1 MLGPRNPNPRWL
13 VLVVAVLLAGPTTLI
28 IAGSGSSQVCAT
40 NGITDHPLW
49 ITGVTADSPDEDD
62 DTVITDEGAIFVQ
75 EGDELE
81 FTVTVENRVPDDCSE
96 LYDTNMVD
104 ELRAKIQYLPTP
116 NDSTV
121 YEGFGKN
128 RCDDVGVNQDCPI
141 DIKLPA
147 SQNGEVV
154 TEGTYTKGE
163 QRVRFLVQ
171 DRQGS
176 DWVTRAGAERIIVV
190 GVKPDLRLESVGGN
204 DPIRWEEPA
213 DPAQRRTLYPPAD
226 KQTKF
231 KVTVVNKG
239 NYPLWNPNG
248 GTDYGNRTAFDQR
261 GSSDGNLA
269 PDCWDFLRDVRCPIE
284 VPPNDATGTDSMIDS
299 GETHERVGPECKWT
313 TPNGNPNGEV
323 DQDGEYPCSYRRG
336 QLLDLPIKWELRED
350 GESQIRQNAVNNTEV
365 YSTAPSDDNDKHHAM
380 AWQGS
385 GASYT
390 HDDFSF
396 GAFDLQGKAGR
407 FDLKVILDED
417 ADGESRVPETSEGN
431 DNQDTFDLD
440 IFGVDLQ
447 LASSGILVEGTQKTC
462 TDIND
467 PCQAGSRVIVGPTYR
482 NTGTDEA
489 EYNHN
494 SAINRNWRGAVMVKV
509 GQGDFQIA
517 IDNQDEEVLTDN
529 RTVPLTDDGKIDM
542 ASGQE
547 ASEKQSQWI
556 IPTDPEGGN
565 HTFKITLDESQ
576 LYSEGTAVL
585 DEDRGR
591 VAERT
596 DRTGDCPKD
605 EDGNNKVIG
614 DEADNTFCLTLYFK
628 DNSAPTIED
637 VKIDDTSQGD
647 SEVPSIVEGEAG
659 NFTATVKD
667 NALESATA
675 FFNHTSAD
683 YSIEKDLTALAEQDR
698 YGVETNLSSVLG
710 NEDNLGRWTFQ
721 IKASDV
727 NNTNWSTPME
737 FDLVELPKTVTDGTE
752 TGDDK
757 LNGETNVR
765 GSEAPRYRGTA
776 DDPDNTF
783 ELVVNVT
790 GSGQDGSTEGKFLE
804 IQEPDGTV
812 NKTVQMQKAEA
823 CMTDPTLPGEERE
836 VTTDC
841 DGQPPEDKWAW
852 WKVDS
857 DDPAFADDDIELGW
871 VGEFDLVVNVT
882 DKFGRI
888 GKENFTYE
896 LRDRLNHDTNNEE
909 APFVPEDEIEF
920 SPTALDPG
928 EKAGVRAIAKDILR
942 VERVYLDVTHSD
954 TGDTFEQDLR
964 LTKPGEAATNNGT
977 YRGSFQAGDGGE
989 LFARAGTYE
998 VQLVAQDFGNNP
1010 TTRDLG
1016 TLTVND
1022 TDDPSIESL
1031 TTEPQDTVEAGQ
1043 EVEFFAR
1050 ISDQTQ
1056 IQPPTLTVTQASA
1069 GENVTELVFNETT
1082 GLWELEDPM
1091 VATLAAEGTWTY
1103 TLEVADYAGHKVT
1116 ESGEIEI
1123 VANNAPT
1130 ARNWKPNIG
1139 TGQTNYGPAEPT
1151 IQTDLVDT
1159 QGVNRSSITMT
1170 VNGETVLEE
1179 EEGPASIKAIP
1190 GTCAQ
1195 CYRVSYTPSEAYG
1208 AGEVVTVKVTAADL
1222 SDPPKVSGQQTH
1234 QFEVDKTGPSATI
1247 DLTPS
1252 LSKGNQRIIGST
1264 TDVNVSTSDTGS
1276 GPGTARV
1283 TVEHLAGTTAATR
1296 TVLEVEDGQDSFRLP
1311 ELDAFQGH
1319 GRYRIIVEPTDAVG
1333 NEGDSVQKIVL
1344 FDDAPPKIQQIP
1356 QLNKPRSFIGA
1367 NVTDVS
1373 RVRDVSVKF
1382 TADDGPQRQI
1392 ALKLTNG
1399 TWSGRIVNPDTDQP
1413 YPENTTIEFFLQ
1425 ASDFWGNTV
1434 TTNKTTF
1441 EAGNAVP
1448 TIEIDKPE
1456 RGATLQ
1462 GTVEIR
1468 WTAQD
1473 AETSTSDLKIS
1484 IWYKQGDGKPRE
1496 IPGAK
1501 DIQNTGS
1508 YQLDTTLVPNGDIT
1522 LQTIVFDGSTFGSDT
1537 VDVTVQNLGKAFRS
1551 PEVRGA
1557 EAVDGEN
1564 VLTPG
1569 EETLFTVEI
1578 DGNVRAAWANVT
1590 NEDGETVASYDLE
1603 QADGGTWQA
1612 SFTAPDEPGEYS
1624 VDLAALTAD
1633 GPQKTQGAYTFSVQD
1648 QEQTESFIPEWTIL
1662 SVLFAGAVALG
1673 AFGLARRWE

>member
-1 MLGPRNPNPRWL
+1 MLRPFRPHSRSLVVTLAL
-13 VLVVAVLLAGPTTLI
+13 VLAIPGAILLTGTGTSQSCVEDETLR
-28 IAGSGSSQVCAT
+28 
-40 NGITDHPLW
+40 NNPLF
-49 ITGVTADSPDEDD
+49 ITGVTADSRDLADD
-62 DTVITDEGAIFVQ
+62 SVITDEGAIFV
-75 EGDELE
+75 EDGDHLK
-81 FTVTVENRVPDDCSE
+81 FTVKVRNRMDDLCQDLYSPSDASHLRVQIRYIYDPAEDPQIDETSVQCRDLDEDASCSIG
-96 LYDTNMVD
+96 VD
-104 ELRAKIQYLPTP
+104 LPFNP
-116 NDSTV
+116 
-121 YEGFGKN
+121 
-128 RCDDVGVNQDCPI
+128 
-141 DIKLPA
+141 
-147 SQNGEVV
+147 NGERAV
-154 TEGTYTKGE
+154 YTTNNYPEGE
-163 QRVRFLVQ
+163 QRVRLIVQ
-171 DRQGS
+171 DRESDGS
-176 DWVTRAGAERIIVV
+176 WEDRAGAERVIVAN
-190 GVKPDLRLESVGGN
+190 VKPDLSLDSTSS
-204 DPIRWEEPA
+204 DPPIEWTSPNLGDRHTRYSGSGTTEF
-213 DPAQRRTLYPPAD
+213 RTEMI
-226 KQTKF
+226 
-231 KVTVVNKG
+231 NEG
-239 NYPLWNPNG
+239 SYPLWNPNG
-248 GTDYGNRTAFDQR
+248 GVDYANR
-261 GSSDGNLA
+261 SSYDSRIDGDLA
-269 PDCWDFLRDVRCPIE
+269 PDEAFSVYYHFADKELMQSNE
-284 VPPNDATGTDSMIDS
+284 VKS
-299 GETHERVGPECKWT
+299 EVGPECHWASD
-313 TPNGNPNGEV
+313 NDGQV
-323 DQDGEYPCSYRRG
+323 DSSEFPCSYRRG
-336 QLLDLPIKWELRED
+336 QILDVPVSWEVRKDTSDGLGDIREQGVSDAAVWSDEVDDNHDKDDSKAIAWRGASADDPGLSQSDYVIAKNVTFNSLSLREKAGDFELR
-350 GESQIRQNAVNNTEV
+350 
-365 YSTAPSDDNDKHHAM
+365 
-380 AWQGS
+380 
-385 GASYT
+385 
-390 HDDFSF
+390 
-396 GAFDLQGKAGR
+396 
-407 FDLKVILDED
+407 VILDRD
-417 ADGESRVPETSEGN
+417 TDGESRTPEPTDNNN
-431 DNQDTFDLD
+431 DGDLD
-440 IFGVDLQ
+440 IEIKGADLRVTKH
-447 LASSGILVEGTQKTC
+447 GILVEGTTKTC
-462 TDIND
+462 TDPKD
-467 PCQAGSRVIVGPTYR
+467 PCPAGSRVLIDPAYR
-482 NTGTDEA
+482 NKGHDFPADHEVLQRT
-489 EYNHN
+489 
-494 SAINRNWRGAVMVKV
+494 WRGAVFLEV
-509 GQGDFQIA
+509 GSGEFT
-517 IDNQDEEVLTDN
+517 VPTDAGGNETRTEN
-529 RTVPLTDDGKIDM
+529 RTIPQPGETKSLR
-542 ASGQE
+542 SGG
-547 ASEKQSQWI
+547 WR
-556 IPTDPEGGN
+556 IPTDNEGGK
-565 HTFKITLDESQ
+565 HTFMITLDDPEIYGEDTN
-576 LYSEGTAVL
+576 LLGEG
-585 DEDRGR
+585 RGR
-591 VAERT
+591 VAELR
-596 DRTGDCPKD
+596 DDTGLPCPSD
-605 EDGNNKVIG
+605 QNGNNRVIG

-628 DNSAPTIED
+628 DITDPAIED
-637 VKIDDTSQGD
+637 KAIDDTAQGD
-647 SEVPSIVEGEAG
+647 GEVPSIVEGEAG
-659 NFTATVKD
+659 NFSATVSD
-667 NALESATA
+667 NALEDVKAV
-675 FFNHTSAD
+675 FNHTSGA
-683 YSIEKDLTALAEQDR
+683 YSIQTDMEPAGQKDR
-698 YGVETNLSSVLG
+698 YAIVTDLSSVLG

-721 IKASDV
+721 VNASDA
-727 NNTNWSTPME
+727 NNTAWSTPME
-737 FDLVELPKTVTDGTE
+737 FDLVELPKTVTDGTQD
-752 TGDDK
+752 GDDR
-757 LNGETNVR
+757 LNGDTNVR
-765 GSEAPRYRGTA
+765 GSEAPRYQGTA
-776 DDPDNTF
+776 DEPENTF
-783 ELVVNVT
+783 QLVVNVT
-790 GSGQDGSTEGKFLE
+790 GSGQDDSTEGKFLE
-804 IQEPDGTV
+804 IQRPDGTV
-812 NKTVQMQKAEA
+812 NKSVQMQKVTA
-823 CMTDPTLPGEERE
+823 CMSDPTVPTEDRS

-841 DGQPPEDKWAW
+841 DGQPEEDKWTW
-852 WKVDS
+852 WEVDS
-857 DDPAFADDDIELGW
+857 DDPAFEDENIQLEW

-909 APFVPEDEIEF
+909 QPFVPEDEIEF

-928 EKAGVRAIAKDILR
+928 ETTGVRAIARDILR
-942 VERVYLDVTHSD
+942 VERVYLDVVHSD
-954 TGDTFEQDLR
+954 TGETFEQDLR

-977 YRGSFQAGDGGE
+977 YRGSFEAGDGGE

-998 VQLVAQDFGNNP
+998 VELVAQDFGNNP

-1069 GENVTELVFNETT
+1069 GENVTDLVFNETT
-1082 GLWELEDPM
+1082 GLWELEAPM

-1103 TLEVADYAGHKVT
+1103 TLEVADYAGHTVT
-1116 ESGEIEI
+1116 ESGEIEV
-1123 VANNAPT
+1123 VANNAPS
-1130 ARNWKPNIG
+1130 ARDWKPAFG
-1139 TGQTNYGPAEPT
+1139 TGQTNYGPAQPT

-1179 EEGPASIKAIP
+1179 EEGPASIEAIP

-1222 SDPPKVSGQQTH
+1222 SDPPKESGQQTH

-1252 LSKGNQRIIGST
+1252 LSNGNQRIIGST

-1276 GPGTARV
+1276 GPGPARV

-1296 TVLEVEDGQDSFRLP
+1296 DVLEIEDGQDSFRLP

-1392 ALKLTNG
+1392 ALELTNG
-1399 TWSGRIVNPDTDQP
+1399 TWSGRIVNPETDQP

-1434 TTNKTTF
+1434 TTNRTSF

-1456 RGATLQ
+1456 RGATLE

-1473 AETSTSDLKIS
+1473 AETSSSDLKIS

-1557 EAVDGEN
+1557 DTVDGEN
-1564 VLTPG
+1564 VLAPG

-1612 SFTAPDEPGEYS
+1612 SFSAPDEPGEYS

-1633 GPQKTQGAYTFSVQD
+1633 GPQKTQDAYTFSVQD

-1673 AFGLARRWE
+1673 SFGLARRWE

>member
-1 MLGPRNPNPRWL
+1 MLDPLRPNPRWL
-13 VLVVAVLLAGPTTLI
+13 VVAVALLLAGPTALFV
-28 IAGSGSSQVCAT
+28 AGSGSSQTTEQCLT
-40 NGITDHPLW
+40 NDDFINYPVY
-49 ITGVTADSPDEDD
+49 IRNVTADAENPDD
-62 DTVITDEGAIFVQ
+62 DTVVTDEGAIFVQ
-75 EGDELE
+75 TGDELDFE
-81 FTVTVENRVPDDCSE
+81 VKIKNRVSSTCSNNE
-96 LYDTNMVD
+96 DRDRVND
-104 ELRAKIQYLPTP
+104 LRVKIQYLPKP
-116 NDSTV
+116 DGKIYEDFSTT
-121 YEGFGKN
+121 E
-128 RCDDVGVNQDCPI
+128 CE
-141 DIKLPA
+141 
-147 SQNGEVV
+147 GEVTSGKTCV
-154 TEGTYTKGE
+154 LDVELPFNDQTNSREVISPDGSIGE
-163 QRVRFLVQ
+163 QRVRFIVEDEGRAL
-171 DRQGS
+171 
-176 DWVTRAGAERIIVV
+176 AGAERIIVV
-190 GVKPDLRLESVGGN
+190 DVMPDLRVGPGLQ
-204 DPIRWEEPA
+204 DDQAIEWT
-213 DPAQRRTLYPPAD
+213 DPAERKRATVYD
-226 KQTKF
+226 SSRMTSF
-231 KVTVVNKG
+231 KVDVTNQG
-239 NYPLWNPNG
+239 NYPIWNPNG
-248 GTDYGNRTAFDQR
+248 GELYVNHGAYDVRDDGDILPENISLPIDVPPD
-261 GSSDGNLA
+261 DGNDNPGA
-269 PDCWDFLRDVRCPIE
+269 QS
-284 VPPNDATGTDSMIDS
+284 TKID
-299 GETHERVGPECKWT
+299 GGGDDQWTQRVGPDCKWVGNA
-313 TPNGNPNGEV
+313 NGQIDRDDEF
-323 DQDGEYPCSYRRG
+323 PCSYRRG
-336 QLLDLPIKWELRED
+336 EFLDVPLAWELRED
-350 GESQIRQNAVNNTEV
+350 GETDVLESGVSDDEV
-365 YSTAPSDDNDKHHAM
+365 YSEDGKDNHNKNDSV

-385 GASYT
+385 GLPQGSSLIVDV
-390 HDDFSF
+390 DD
-396 GAFDLQGKAGR
+396 AFDLQDKAGK
-407 FDLKVILDED
+407 FDFEVFADRD
-417 ADGESRVPETSEGN
+417 ADGESRTPESNEGN
-431 DNQDTFDLD
+431 NDRDRDVD
-440 IFGVDLQ
+440 VKGVDLEI
-447 LASSGILVEGTQKTC
+447 SDDGILVQGTQKTC
-462 TDIND
+462 TDDQD
-467 PCQAGSRVIVGPTYR
+467 PCQAGSRVVVAPTYHNVGTSEDYDDEEATAR
-482 NTGTDEA
+482 LWQGAVLMQVGNGPFEIKESASGDETLTDERSVPKDTGTDFGLRSGDEA
-489 EYNHN
+489 GTSTNGWK
-494 SAINRNWRGAVMVKV
+494 I
-509 GQGDFQIA
+509 
-517 IDNQDEEVLTDN
+517 
-529 RTVPLTDDGKIDM
+529 RTN
-542 ASGQE
+542 ASGG
-547 ASEKQSQWI
+547 K
-556 IPTDPEGGN
+556 
-565 HTFKITLDESQ
+565 HTFMITLDDPAI
-576 LYSEGTAVL
+576 YPNVD
-585 DEDRGR
+585 DERGQ

-596 DRTGDCPKD
+596 DRVGDCPTD
-605 EDGNNKVIG
+605 ENNNGKVLR
-614 DEADNTFCLTLYFK
+614 DEADNTFCLTLYFE
-628 DNSAPTIED
+628 DNSLPEIDEKT
-637 VKIDDTSQGD
+637 IDDTAQGD
-647 SEVPSIVEGEAG
+647 SEVPSIVEGEAA
-659 NFTATVKD
+659 NFSATVTD
-667 NALESATA
+667 NALEDVKAV
-675 FFNHTSAD
+675 FNHTSGA
-683 YSIEKDLTALAEQDR
+683 YSIQTDMEPAGPKDR
-698 YGVETNLSSVLG
+698 YEIITDLSSVLG

-721 IKASDV
+721 VNASDA
-727 NNTNWSTPME
+727 NNTAWSTPME

-752 TGDDK
+752 TGDDT
-757 LNGETNVR
+757 LNGEPNVR
-765 GSEAPRYRGTA
+765 GSDAPRYEGTA
-776 DDPDNTF
+776 DKPENTF
-783 ELVVNVT
+783 QLVVNVT
-790 GSGQDGSTEGKFLE
+790 GSGQDDSPEGKLLE
-804 IQEPDGTV
+804 IQEPDGTI
-812 NKTVQMQKAEA
+812 NKTVQMEKVTV
-823 CMTDPTLPGEERE
+823 CMSDPLDPTAEPQP
-836 VTTDC
+836 TTDC
-841 DGQPPEDKWAW
+841 GDRSDEDKWAW
-852 WKVDS
+852 WRVDS

-882 DKFGRI
+882 DKFDRI

-909 APFVPEDEIEF
+909 EPFVPEDEIEF
-920 SPTALDPG
+920 SPTALNPG
-928 EKAGVRAIAKDILR
+928 ETTGVRAIAKDILR
-942 VERVYLDVTHSD
+942 VERVYLDVVHSD

-964 LTKPGEAATNNGT
+964 LTNPGEAATNNGT
-977 YRGSFQAGDGGE
+977 YRGSFEAGDGGE
-989 LFARAGTYE
+989 LFSRAGTYE
-998 VQLVAQDFGNNP
+998 VELVAQDFGNNP

-1056 IQPPTLTVTQASA
+1056 IEPPELTVTQASA

-1082 GLWELEDPM
+1082 GLWELEAPM

-1103 TLEVADYAGHKVT
+1103 TLEVADYAGHTVT
-1116 ESGEIEI
+1116 ESGEIEV
-1123 VANNAPT
+1123 VANNAPS
-1130 ARNWKPNIG
+1130 ARNWKPAFG

-1179 EEGPASIKAIP
+1179 EEGPASIKSIP

-1222 SDPPKVSGQQTH
+1222 SDPPKESGQQTH

-1247 DLTPS
+1247 DLTPA
-1252 LSKGNQRIIGST
+1252 LSNGNQRIIGST

-1276 GPGTARV
+1276 GPGAARV

-1296 TVLEVEDGQDSFRLP
+1296 DVLEIEDGQDSFRLP

-1356 QLNKPRSFIGA
+1356 QLDKPRSFIGA

-1373 RVRDVSVKF
+1373 RIRDVSVKF

-1392 ALKLTNG
+1392 GLELTNG
-1399 TWSGRIVNPDTDQP
+1399 TWSGRIVNPETDQP

-1434 TTNKTTF
+1434 TTNKTSF

-1456 RGATLQ
+1456 PGRTLQ

-1473 AETSTSDLKIS
+1473 AETSSSDLKIS
-1484 IWYKQGDGKPRE
+1484 VWYKQGDGKPRE

-1508 YQLDTTLVPNGDIT
+1508 YQLDTTLLPNGDIT

-1557 EAVDGEN
+1557 ETVDGEN
-1564 VLTPG
+1564 VLSPG

-1590 NEDGETVASYDLE
+1590 NEEGETVASYDLE

-1612 SFTAPDEPGEYS
+1612 SFSAPDEPGEYS

-1633 GPQKTQGAYTFSVQD
+1633 GPQKTQDAYTFSVQD